1 MLHDTTRLPTAQ
13 AIAAP
18 LGEHNQTDLVRLNG
32 LPADAFTALL
42 ADVFEHSPWVAE
54 RSAAARPFSSVDQLH
69 RAMCAV
75 VQAASDAE
83 QLQLLR
89 AHPELAG
96 KQALDGELT
105 EASAL
110 EQSGAGLTRLA
121 PADMVRI
128 SALNAAYLAR
138 HGFPFIVCV
147 GHHTQAS
154 LFQAFERRVGNTPD
168 AERTEAM
175 AQVGQIARLRLDALF
190 PG

>member
-1 MLHDTTRLPTAQ
+1 MPAGQCPPAGLAKLDQ
-13 AIAAP
+13 
-18 LGEHNQTDLVRLNG
+18 
-32 LPADAFTALL
+32 LPASAFTALL

-69 RAMCAV
+69 RAMCDV
-75 VQAASDAE
+75 VQAASDGE

-96 KQALDGELT
+96 QQALDGELT

-121 PADMVRI
+121 PADMARI
-128 SALNAAYLAR
+128 RALNAAYLAR

-154 LFQAFERRVGNTPD
+154 LFEEFERRVGNTPH